1 MKKKLLVS
9 VLVIAIAVTAIAGG
23 TLAWFTDAQSMPTN
37 TLVAGVVSM
46 DVNDT
51 FPYEDNTFENAEP
64 GTSVDKDVAI
74 TNDGTKREFLRAAF
88 TETLTYTLHN
98 DGTDLVKYL
107 QDDAADGEADLYA
120 AQLDGGNWEVM
131 TDAIGNPVLFASQV
145 GYSAIYL
152 TTLGGYNPTAWTG
165 SNNTSAPAYAPV
177 LDEDTG
183 LALLES
189 VMYTAFRTLPQAQW
203 YTVTDAVPNDAVID
217 QYDIY
222 IDDTN
227 LFANGLWTEVGGYWY
242 FNQALYPAGY
252 DTTPADGNDDPLFTA
267 TVAPFIDH
275 VVFASGAND
284 NLLMGSIYTID
295 ADFET
300 IQVTN
305 GAAAASGWATF
316 SADLNTN
323 LAANVAGTWA

>member
-1 MKKKLLVS
+1 MKKKLIVS
-9 VLVIAIAVTAIAGG
+9 IVVIAIAVSAIAGG
-23 TLAWFTDAQSMPTN
+23 TLAWFTDAESMPTN

-64 GTSVDKDVAI
+64 GTSVDKNVAI
-74 TNDGTKREFLRAAF
+74 TNDGTKREFLRADF

-98 DGTDLVKYL
+98 DGTNLVKYL
-107 QDDAADGEADLYA
+107 QDDTADGEADLYA
-120 AQLDGGNWEVM
+120 AQLVGGNWEVM
-131 TDAIGNPVLFASQV
+131 TDAIGNPVLFASQA
-145 GYSAIYL
+145 GYTAIYL
-152 TTLGGYNPTAWTG
+152 TTLGGYDPTAWTG
-165 SNNTSAPAYAPV
+165 ANNTTAPTYAPV
-177 LDEDTG
+177 LDEDTS
-183 LALLES
+183 LALPES
-189 VMYTAFRTLPQAQW
+189 VLYTAFRTLPQTQW
-203 YTVTDAVPNDAVID
+203 YTVTDDTPNDAVIA
-217 QYDIY
+217 QYDLY

-227 LFANGLWTEVGGYWY
+227 LFANGLWTQVGDYWY

-252 DTTPADGNDDPLFTA
+252 DTTPADGNDNPAFAA

-284 NLLMGSIYTID
+284 NLLMGTIYTID

-305 GAAAASGWATF
+305 GAAASAGWATF

-323 LAANVAGTWA
+323 LAANVTGSWS